1 VLAQMSD
8 DAVAQRFGS
17 FCEQLKQK
25 GKPAPPLP
33 SDRRNIVRQ
42 VGKIRARLAATKPN
56 RAAGTTP
63 KTR

>member
-1 VLAQMSD
+1 MSD
-8 DAVAQRFGS
+8 DAVARQFE
-17 FCEQLKQK
+17 FYCEELKRA

-42 VGKIRARLAATKPN
+42 VGKIRERLAASNTN
-56 RAAGTTP
+56 RAAGTTL